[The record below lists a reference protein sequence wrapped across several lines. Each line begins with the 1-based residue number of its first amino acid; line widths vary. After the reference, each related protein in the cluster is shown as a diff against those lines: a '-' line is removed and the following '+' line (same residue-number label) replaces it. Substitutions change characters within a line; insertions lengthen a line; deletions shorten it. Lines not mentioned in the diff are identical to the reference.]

1 MPFHAMKPV
10 KRPLLALCVAAWAL
24 SAPAAAWAAKA
35 AAPAPT
41 ATPAGAVM
49 WDLRDLFATPAEWD
63 TRYAETRAQIA
74 QLDTLRPLLT
84 GPNAADAAT
93 LAKVLGPISD
103 ARRAADRLA
112 VYAHLKADENLR
124 DAPTQELR
132 QKAQALGTLMAE
144 KTAWLAPALQA
155 LGGDKLRAA
164 LAADPTLKRRFDQYL
179 DDTVRNTPHTLSL
192 EGESLLASSSAVL
205 MQPSNL
211 FGQLAEAELPRS
223 KTKLS
228 NGKVVELSSDVYEAL
243 RSSPNRADRQR
254 VFDAFFGGWKQF
266 EGTFGANLAAQVQG
280 DVFAARARRHASSLD
295 HALFGDNM
303 PPAVYKMLIEQANA
317 GLPTLH
323 RYLALRKKSLGIQ
336 GELAYYDNYP
346 PLQPRP
352 TQKAAKSGGADRFD
366 IERSK
371 AITLAA
377 LAPLG
382 DEYLGLLKQGFAG
395 QWMDSH
401 PRPGKR
407 SGAYMSGGAYDV
419 HPYVLLNHNDDFESL
434 STFAHE
440 WGHAVHSLLAKSR
453 QPFEKADYST
463 FIAESASIGNEMLLS
478 DYMVANAKSKAEK
491 LYYLAQGMESI
502 RTTFFRQAMFAEVQ
516 LAMHAEVEAGRPL
529 TGKGLTDLYCGVLK
543 RYYGDNGKPGERA
556 MKIDPAY
563 CVEWAWIPHFYYGY
577 YVWQYAT
584 SMVGAAEFSQAIQT
598 QGAPA
603 RERFVN
609 LLKAGSSDY
618 AYPLYV
624 KAGVDLAQPGPYRAL
639 MARMNRLMDD
649 YEALAAQ
656 K

>member
-1 MPFHAMKPV
+1 
-10 KRPLLALCVAAWAL
+10 
-24 SAPAAAWAAKA
+24 
-35 AAPAPT
+35 
-41 ATPAGAVM
+41 M
-49 WDLRDLFATPAEWD
+49 WDLRDLYATPAEWEA
-63 TRYAETRAQIA
+63 RYAETRAQIEK
-74 QLDTLRPLLT
+74 LDSLRPLLSGSSGSSGT
-84 GPNAADAAT
+84 GAADAAT
-93 LAKVLGPISD
+93 LAKVLGTISD
-103 ARRAADRLA
+103 TRRAAERLS

-155 LGGDKLRAA
+155 LGGDKLRSA
-164 LAADPTLKRRFDQYL
+164 LASDATLKRRFDQYL

-205 MQPSNL
+205 MQPGNL

-223 KTKLS
+223 KVKLS
-228 NGKVVELSSDVYEAL
+228 SGRVVELSSDVYEAL
-243 RSSPNRADRQR
+243 RSSPNRVDRQR

-280 DVFAARARRHASSLD
+280 DIFAARARKHAASLD

-303 PPAVYKMLIEQANA
+303 PPVVYKMLIEQANA

-323 RYLALRKKSLGIQ
+323 RYLALRKKSLGIRD
-336 GELAYYDNYP
+336 ELTYFDNYP
-346 PLQPRP
+346 PLQARP
-352 TQKAAKSGGADRFD
+352 TKPAKQAAQAVGVERFD

-377 LAPLG
+377 LAPMG
-382 DEYLGLLKQGFAG
+382 DEYLGLLKQGLAG

-440 WGHAVHSLLAKSR
+440 WGHAVHSLLAKSQ

-463 FIAESASIGNEMLLS
+463 FIAESASIANEMLLS
-478 DYMVANAKSKAEK
+478 DYMVANAKSRPEK

-543 RYYGDNGKPGERA
+543 RYYGDNGRPGERS

-563 CVEWAWIPHFYYGY
+563 CIEWAWIPHFYYGY

-603 RERFVN
+603 RERFLN

-649 YEALAAQ
+649 YEKLAAQ